1 MKQLAIIQ
9 GDTLVGLPDYNY
21 PAMEEAI
28 RAAAEKSP
36 HIIVLPETWNTGFK
50 PDKDL
55 PKLCDINGERTKEM
69 LSRLAKE
76 LNVHIVGGSVST
88 LKDDKVYNTTYIAD
102 KNGTIVSE
110 YDKVHGFSLA
120 KEDVYYAGGTK
131 IHKFQLDDLICSSI
145 TCYDLRFPEFVRTVA
160 LQNIDI
166 LFIPA
171 QWPISRVAHW
181 RILNQARAIENQI
194 YVCAVNGC
202 GHIGRAKM
210 AGHSLV
216 VDPFGNIQLE
226 LGETPQIGVTFID
239 RNIIADIRERI
250 NVYNDRKP
258 ELYSV

>member
-21 PAMEEAI
+21 SAMEETI
-28 RAAAEKSP
+28 REAAEKNP

-50 PDKDL
+50 PTEDL
-55 PKLCDINGERTKEM
+55 PSLSDVDGQRTQEM

-76 LNVHIVGGSVST
+76 LHVHIVGGSVST
-88 LKDDKVYNTTYIAD
+88 LKNNKVYNTTYIAD
-102 KNGTIVSE
+102 NTGTIISE
-110 YDKVHGFSLA
+110 YDKVHGFSPA
-120 KEDVYYAGGTK
+120 KEDVYYEGGTK
-131 IHKFQLDDLICSSI
+131 IHKFQLDGMLCSSI

-160 LQNIDI
+160 LQGVDVM
-166 LFIPA
+166 FIPA
-171 QWPISRVAHW
+171 QWPISRVTHW
-181 RILNQARAIENQI
+181 KILNQARAIENQM

-216 VDPFGNIQLE
+216 IDPLGNIQLE

-239 RNIIADIRERI
+239 TNIIADIRKRI
-250 NVYNDRKP
+250 NVFNDRKP